1 MMPPQAALGAQG
13 FEFRGRIFTSQDITL
28 IQEVVASCG
37 RVGRQELAATVAE
50 LLQWQRPNGSA
61 KTRECRD
68 LLERMMAD
76 QLLEL
81 PELRRTKPRG
91 STTQVPV
98 TDRGAEGQLLVGTL
112 RDVAPVSLQLVK
124 EPRDRLL
131 WRELV
136 GRYHYLGHK
145 VPFGA
150 HLRYLIQAHK
160 PEPVVVGC
168 LQMSSPAWRL
178 SARDRWIGWS
188 DPCRARNLQR
198 IVNNSRFL
206 LLPWVKV
213 RNLASHVLATL
224 SQRIVIDWEK
234 AYGVR
239 PLLLETFVD
248 HQRFK
253 GTCYRAANWIWLGLT
268 QGRGRMDRQKARV
281 GVDPKDIFVFPLAK
295 KARTR
300 LRTL

>member
-1 MMPPQAALGAQG
+1 MPPRAAFDSQG
-13 FEFRGRIFTSQDITL
+13 FEFRGRRFTAQEITL
-28 IQEVVASCG
+28 IQELVASCA
-37 RVGRQELAATVAE
+37 RVGRQELAATIAE
-50 LLQWQRPNGSA
+50 LLQWQRPNGCA
-61 KTRECRD
+61 KVRECRD
-68 LLERMMAD
+68 LLEKMMAH

-91 STTQVPV
+91 STTTVRL
-98 TDRGAEGQLLVGTL
+98 TDRGGERELLTGTVAEI
-112 RDVAPVSLQLVK
+112 APVNLQLVK
-124 EPRDRLL
+124 KQHDRLL

-160 PEPVVVGC
+160 PEPVLVGC
-168 LQMSSPAWRL
+168 VQMSSPAWRIR
-178 SARDRWIGWS
+178 ARDRWIGWD

-213 RNLASHVLATL
+213 RNLASFVLAAL
-224 SQRIVIDWEK
+224 SRRIVPDWEA

-253 GTCYRAANWIWLGLT
+253 GTCYRAANWTWLGLT
-268 QGRGRMDRQKARV
+268 QGRGRMDRQKTRV
-281 GVDPKDIFVFPLAK
+281 GAAPKDIFVYPLAK
-295 KARTR
+295 NARTR
-300 LRTL
+300 LRAL

>member
-1 MMPPQAALGAQG
+1 MPPTATLGAQG
-13 FEFRGRIFTSQDITL
+13 FEFRGRIFTRQDVTL
-28 IQEVVASCG
+28 IQDVVASCG

-61 KTRECRD
+61 KVRECRD

-81 PELRRTKPRG
+81 PELRQTKPRG
-91 STTQVPV
+91 STTRVSV
-98 TDRGAEGQLLVGTL
+98 TDHSAEGPHLAGTL
-112 RDVAPVSLQLVK
+112 TDVAPVRLRRVK
-124 EPRDRLL
+124 EQRDRLL

-160 PEPVVVGC
+160 GEPVVVGC

-188 DPCRARNLQR
+188 DSCRARNLQR
-198 IVNNSRFL
+198 IVTNSRFL

-213 RNLASHVLATL
+213 RNLASHVLAKL
-224 SQRIVIDWEK
+224 SQRIVIDWEQ

-248 HQRFK
+248 HQRFR
-253 GTCYRAANWIWLGLT
+253 GTCYRAANWTWLFGAH
-268 QGRGRMDRQKARV
+268 QE
-281 GVDPKDIFVFPLAK
+281 
-295 KARTR
+295 
-300 LRTL
+300 

>member
-1 MMPPQAALGAQG
+1 
-13 FEFRGRIFTSQDITL
+13 
-28 IQEVVASCG
+28 
-37 RVGRQELAATVAE
+37 
-50 LLQWQRPNGSA
+50 
-61 KTRECRD
+61 
-68 LLERMMAD
+68 MAH
-76 QLLEL
+76 QILEL

-91 STTQVPV
+91 SSTKVPV
-98 TDRGAEGQLLVGTL
+98 TDRGAEGELLAGTL
-112 RDVAPVSLQLVK
+112 TEVAPVNLQLVK
-124 EPRDRLL
+124 EHHDRLL

-150 HLRYLIQAHK
+150 HLRYLIQAHN

-168 LQMSSPAWRL
+168 VQMSSPAWRL

-188 DPCRARNLQR
+188 DSCRARNLQR

-206 LLPWVKV
+206 LLPWVRV
-213 RNLASHVLATL
+213 RNLASFVLAAL
-224 SQRIVIDWEK
+224 SRRIVVDWQE

-253 GTCYRAANWIWLGLT
+253 GTCYRAANWTWLGLT
-268 QGRGRMDRQKARV
+268 QGRGRMDRQKSRV
-281 GVDPKDIFVFPLAK
+281 GAAPKDIFVFPLAK
-295 KARTR
+295 SVRTR
-300 LRTL
+300 LRAL

>member
-1 MMPPQAALGAQG
+1 MPPGVALDSQG
-13 FEFRGRIFTSQDITL
+13 FEFRGRSFTPQDIAL
-28 IQEVVASCG
+28 IQEVVACCG

-50 LLQWQRPNGSA
+50 LLQWERPNGSL
-61 KTRECRD
+61 KVRECRD
-68 LLERMMAD
+68 LLERLMAH
-76 QLLEL
+76 QILEL

-91 STTQVPV
+91 SSTKVPV
-98 TDRGAEGQLLVGTL
+98 TDRGAEGELLAGTL
-112 RDVAPVSLQLVK
+112 TEVAPVNLQLVK
-124 EPRDRLL
+124 EHHDRLL

-150 HLRYLIQAHK
+150 HLRYLIQAHN

-168 LQMSSPAWRL
+168 VQMSSPAWRL

-188 DPCRARNLQR
+188 DSCRARNLQR

-206 LLPWVKV
+206 LLPWVRV
-213 RNLASHVLATL
+213 RNLASFVLAAL
-224 SQRIVIDWEK
+224 SRRIVVDWQE

-253 GTCYRAANWIWLGLT
+253 GTCYRAANWTWLGLT
-268 QGRGRMDRQKARV
+268 QGRGRMDRQKSRV
-281 GVDPKDIFVFPLAK
+281 GAAPKDIFVFPLAK
-295 KARTR
+295 SVRTR
-300 LRTL
+300 LRAL